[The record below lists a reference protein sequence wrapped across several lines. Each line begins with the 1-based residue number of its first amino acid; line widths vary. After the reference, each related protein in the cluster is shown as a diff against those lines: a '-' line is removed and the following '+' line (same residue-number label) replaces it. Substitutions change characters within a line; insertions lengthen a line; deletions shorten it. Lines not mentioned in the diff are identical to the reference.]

1 MARNI
6 SERGQMMLRRLYRV
20 VVGAA
25 CAFSLIG
32 CGNSTGVYPVSG
44 KVLYKGEPAAGAVV
58 YFQRQGD
65 VPPSQQLVP
74 FGVVQN
80 DGGFSLTSE
89 GLGDGALPGKYSV
102 LIEWRDATG
111 NGVVP
116 VKSDGKS
123 NLVKRGRIHS
133 GPDRLKGRYFDNRK
147 PLLEADVKAG
157 PNPLEP
163 FELKD

>member
-1 MARNI
+1 
-6 SERGQMMLRRLYRV
+6 MLRRSFFLV
-20 VVGAA
+20 AGTA
-25 CAFSLIG
+25 CVFQMSG
-32 CGNSTGVYPVSG
+32 CGNSAGVYPVSG

-65 VPPSQQLVP
+65 VPPPQQLIP
-74 FGVVQN
+74 FGIVQT
-80 DGGFSLTSE
+80 DGAFSLSSE
-89 GLGDGALPGKYSV
+89 GLGNGALPGKYSV

-123 NLVKRGRIHS
+123 NLVKRSRIHS
-133 GPDRLKGRYFDNRK
+133 GPDRLKGRYFDSRK
-147 PLLEADVKAG
+147 PLLEAEVKAG
-157 PNPLEP
+157 SNPLAP

>member
-1 MARNI
+1 
-6 SERGQMMLRRLYRV
+6 MLRRMYLAI
-20 VVGAA
+20 VGTA
-25 CAFSLIG
+25 CLFSLAG
-32 CGNSTGVYPVSG
+32 CGNSAGVYPVTG

-65 VPPSQQLVP
+65 VPPQQQLIP
-74 FGVVQN
+74 FGIVQT
-80 DGGFSLTSE
+80 DGAFSLSSE
-89 GLGDGALPGKYSV
+89 GLGNGALPGKYSV

-123 NLVKRGRIHS
+123 NLVKRSRIHS
-133 GPDRLKGRYFDNRK
+133 GPDRLKGRYFDSRK
-147 PLLEADVKAG
+147 PLLEAEVKAG
-157 PNPLEP
+157 SNPLAP